1 MFKEFAQNVKLMKL
15 IMNTV
20 KPVILLLAQE
30 SMSSSQN
37 QPKPVSVNLNMS
49 RSEESAPTVILDNT
63 MTHTQI
69 NVFVNQ
75 DIENIKV
82 TVKLFAPEEL
92 PISMESACAPTV
104 CPFIKENVKILHTVL
119 FTLIGIRELNVVSV
133 TPDTES
139 SMENAAVINIVES
152 TDIFNM
158 VNATAMMDT
167 SGS

>member
-1 MFKEFAQNVKLMKL
+1 MKL

-20 KPVILLLAQE
+20 KPVILLLVQE

-49 RSEESAPTVILDNT
+49 RSEEFAPTVILDNT

-92 PISMESACAPTV
+92 PISMENACAPTV
-104 CPFIKENVKILHTVL
+104 CPFIKENVKILNIVL
-119 FTLIGIRELNVVSV
+119 FTLIGIRELNAVFVML
-133 TPDTES
+133 DTES
-139 SMENAAVINIVES
+139 SMENVAVINIVES

-158 VNATAMMDT
+158 VNVTAMKDT